1 MAHNEHAPLSPERRL
16 DHEALEQAAEH
27 AHERL
32 RDQHEAKA
40 ERAEEQSKHEALH
53 DVEQAFAKHEKEST
67 NHEQAETKAEK
78 APARRINRT
87 TKKENF
93 DRTMSEIR
101 PQMKPASRAF
111 SSVIHNPVVENVSAA
126 VGSTVARPNAIL
138 SGAVFAFILT
148 LAVYLIGHYFG
159 YPLSGFESIGSF
171 ILGWVLGILY
181 DFLRVMITGKKA

>member
-1 MAHNEHAPLSPERRL
+1 MANNEHVPLSPEHHINPETLR
-16 DHEALEQAAEH
+16 DDAEK

-32 RDQHEAKA
+32 RDQHESNA
-40 ERAEEQSKHEALH
+40 ERAESQNKHEAMH
-53 DVEQAFAKHEKEST
+53 DVEQAFARHEKESAH
-67 NHEQAETKAEK
+67 HEQVQKSIEK
-78 APARRINRT
+78 TPTHRINRT

-111 SSVIHNPVVENVSAA
+111 SSVIHNPVVENVSGV
-126 VGSTVARPNAIL
+126 VGSTIARPNAIL
-138 SGAVFAFILT
+138 AGAVFAFVLT

-171 ILGWVLGILY
+171 ILGWVIGIVY